1 MADAVACTVRLPPT
15 LAPIY
20 LHLDDQLPVQNDT
33 GARSR
38 RRREPGHTRDR
49 HTDHTAMTS
58 QANGATRA
66 HVETTPRPQCQPS
79 SRLGVEDTWRS
90 RDTISSAPRSLRTH
104 KCAGSRIAMLL
115 LFFLPSR
122 RRQNAL
128 LSAPR
133 ARANPL
139 TSSYSAATPPSATCS
154 SPLLPLI

>member
-20 LHLDDQLPVQNDT
+20 LHLDD
-33 GARSR
+33 RSYR
-38 RRREPGHTRDR
+38 FKTTPEPG
-49 HTDHTAMTS
+49 
-58 QANGATRA
+58 G
-66 HVETTPRPQCQPS
+66 
-79 SRLGVEDTWRS
+79 S
-90 RDTISSAPRSLRTH
+90 RDTHGKTHGSHRDDLTSQRSNARARRDHATTPVPTQRPTWGRRHLDRAGIRSISSAPRSLRTH

-139 TSSYSAATPPSATCS
+139 TSSHSAATPPSATCS